1 MKFLRRSWYRFKRLG
16 KGRRKK
22 QKWRNPTGRH
32 NKIRKKR
39 KGYSARVEIGY
50 GKDRK
55 TKGKI
60 TEKIPRMIYNLK
72 DLEKTGKNEIAIL
85 GKIGKRKKLEIARKA
100 KELKIK
106 IKGMNVEKFTKQN
119 KEKKQ

>member
-1 MKFLRRSWYRFKRLG
+1 MTFLRRSWYRFSRLG

-39 KGYSARVEIGY
+39 KGYSARVSIGY
-50 GKDRK
+50 SKDRK

-60 TEKIPRMIYNLK
+60 MEKIPKMIYN
-72 DLEKTGKNEIAIL
+72 
-85 GKIGKRKKLEIARKA
+85 A
-100 KELKIK
+100 KELGRIGK
-106 IKGMNVEKFTKQN
+106 
-119 KEKKQ
+119 KEIA